1 MEEIKQR
8 IKDHE
13 GYRNTVYSDSLGKS
27 TIGYGHLL
35 LATDNFVEG
44 VEYSKK
50 ELDDLFDKDF
60 DTACKEANKII
71 REIPLNHIAKGVI
84 IEMCF
89 QLGAPRT
96 LKFKKMWLALVE
108 QDFNEAANQ
117 MIDSNKDYFFAIVL
131 KKNQLHIGNVRLGPI
146 DYKLMKSNF
155 GIMIGNK
162 DFRGCGVGTEV
173 LELIKDFSFK
183 RIKLEQLSFPA
194 VEVYTAA
201 MKLYEKVGFT
211 LNDKV
216 KKTLN
221 KNGNSWKLVEWS
233 MNNPFKYKSLK

>member
-1 MEEIKQR
+1 MKKLKIKSIQGNNVLLKPFSKEF
-8 IKDHE
+8 ISKDYLVWMNDIETTKYIHKAK
-13 GYRNTVYSDSLGKS
+13 RNTSL
-27 TIGYGHLL
+27 
-35 LATDNFVEG
+35 E
-44 VEYSKK
+44 
-50 ELDDLFDKDF
+50 DLYYF
-60 DTACKEANKII
+60 
-71 REIPLNHIAKGVI
+71 
-84 IEMCF
+84 
-89 QLGAPRT
+89 
-96 LKFKKMWLALVE
+96 
-108 QDFNEAANQ
+108 ANQ

-146 DYKLMKSNF
+146 DYKSMKSNF

-216 KKTLN
+216 KKTFN